1 MMPRWKLITLVVLV
15 FLAVVIVWQNRSP
28 VATKILFVTVTM
40 PLAVLLFITVAMGFV
55 AGVMVGMGPRRR
67 R

>member
-1 MMPRWKLITLVVLV
+1 MMPRWKLVTLVVLIS
-15 FLAVVIVWQNRSP
+15 LAVVIVWQNRAP

-40 PLAVLLFITVAMGFV
+40 PRAVLLFITVALGFV
-55 AGVMVGMGPRRR
+55 AGVVVGMGPRRR